1 MDTSILEHYK
11 FVREQRS
18 KLEIENDYLKQEIK
32 ELKRQ
37 KESMNEIN
45 RNTRMNL
52 DEQIDNHRK
61 EIKQLKEMV
70 STTANIGYKFMKKN
84 KKNKKYYEEP
94 SMPTKEE
101 CMVEEF
107 NEMVKNDTKPSK
119 ELEEW
124 LANGN

>member
-1 MDTSILEHYK
+1 MELTTEILEHYK

-18 KLEIENDYLKQEIK
+18 KLQIENDYLKQEIK

-70 STTANIGYKFMKKN
+70 STTAKIGYKFMKKN
-84 KKNKKYYEEP
+84 K
-94 SMPTKEE
+94 PTL
-101 CMVEEF
+101 
-107 NEMVKNDTKPSK
+107 TS
-119 ELEEW
+119 
-124 LANGN
+124 

>member
-37 KESMNEIN
+37 RESMNEIN

-61 EIKQLKEMV
+61 ENKELKEE
-70 STTANIGYKFMKKN
+70 NEKFKKLKEEIEKL
-84 KKNKKYYEEP
+84 KKENKKYLYII
-94 SMPTKEE
+94 
-101 CMVEEF
+101 
-107 NEMVKNDTKPSK
+107 
-119 ELEEW
+119 
-124 LANGN
+124 